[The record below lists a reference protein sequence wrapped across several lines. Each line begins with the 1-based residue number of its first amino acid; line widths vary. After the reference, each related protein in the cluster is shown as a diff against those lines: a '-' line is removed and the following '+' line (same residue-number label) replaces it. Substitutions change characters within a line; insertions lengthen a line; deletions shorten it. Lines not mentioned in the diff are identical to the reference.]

1 MKFIK
6 KYLKIFIGIAV
17 LILCGCVFFFVQR
30 SSDLENGN
38 MRNWLA
44 ASSDRRVAAVKIMTG
59 SDDHTELMVACLDKI
74 AALPDS
80 GEMAVRDAASLCH
93 TGIQLKENI

>member
-1 MKFIK
+1 MKQTLLDQK
-6 KYLKIFIGIAV
+6 ALQTKV
-17 LILCGCVFFFVQR
+17 
-30 SSDLENGN
+30 
-38 MRNWLA
+38 
-44 ASSDRRVAAVKIMTG
+44 TG
-59 SDDHTELMVACLDKI
+59 DQVTAKEKWLDKI